1 MLGAGIADSEIYFKV
16 DPMSEKLPPPAA
28 MFALIT
34 GRLVSQMIY
43 VAAKLE
49 LADRLKHGPLTIE
62 ELAAATEVQAPALYR
77 VLRGLASFGVFAET
91 KNKRFKLTPL
101 AVTLQKAAPGSMHAA
116 ALLWDEKYQE
126 DAWAQLLHGLKTGE
140 IPFFKAHGV
149 SYFEYLEK
157 HPEHLKVFGETMT
170 SVSSTE
176 NPAIAAAYK
185 FSGIRT
191 LVDVGGGNGSLLATI
206 LKANPKLKGVLFDL
220 HSVTTRAKQ
229 DRHVTAKGIA
239 ERCTLES
246 GNFFEAVPKGGDAYI
261 MKRTLHDWDDER
273 CAKILANC
281 RNAMSE
287 KGRVLVVESV
297 IPPGNDPHR
306 GKLLDIQ
313 MLVIGGR
320 ERTKQEFAA
329 VFREAGLKLT
339 RVLPT
344 KCPLSIVE
352 GVRT

>member
-1 MLGAGIADSEIYFKV
+1 
-16 DPMSEKLPPPAA
+16 

-34 GRLVSQMIY
+34 GRWVSQLIY

-49 LADRLKHGPLTIE
+49 LADHLKHGPRTVE
-62 ELAAATEVQAPALYR
+62 ELAAAAEVQAPALYR
-77 VLRGLASFGVFAET
+77 VLRALASFGVFAET

-101 AVTLQKAAPGSMHAA
+101 AVTLQKAVPGSMRAA
-116 ALLWDEKYQE
+116 ALMLGEKYLE
-126 DAWAQLLHGLKTGE
+126 DSWAHLLHGVKTGE
-140 IPFFKAHGV
+140 NPFLKAHGV
-149 SYFEYLEK
+149 PLFEYLEK
-157 HPEHLKVFGETMT
+157 HPEDLKIFGDSMT

-176 NPAIAAAYK
+176 NPAISAAYK

-206 LKANPKLKGVLFDL
+206 LKENPKLRGVLFDQA
-220 HSVTTRAKQ
+220 SVTARALQ

-239 ERCTLES
+239 ERCILES
-246 GNFFEAVPKGGDAYI
+246 GNFFEAVPKGGDAYM
-261 MKRTLHDWDDER
+261 MKRTLHDWDDDR
-273 CAKILANC
+273 CARILENC
-281 RNAMSE
+281 RDAMSE
-287 KGRVLVVESV
+287 KGKVLVIDAV
-297 IPPGNDPHR
+297 IAPGNEPDR

-329 VFREAGLKLT
+329 LFRNAGLKLT
-339 RVLPT
+339 RVVPT

-352 GVRT
+352 GIRA